1 MVIGVG
7 TDLVEIH
14 RIKRACERDS
24 FVAYTFTEE
33 ERRQAGESVSRLAGD
48 FAVKEAVSKSLGTGF
63 RGFGPKDIEVLRDD
77 LGKPYVKLYGEA
89 GRLAARQGIEGIF
102 VSISNTGDHA
112 LAFAVAQG
120 RESEGRMQDAVS
132 ADGKRGSGY

>member
-89 GRLAARQGIEGIF
+89 CRLAARQGIEGIF

-132 ADGKRGSGY
+132 ADGKRGSGH

>member
-1 MVIGVG
+1 MIFGVG
-7 TDLVEIH
+7 SDLIEIA
-14 RIKRACERDS
+14 RVLKACERETFS
-24 FVAYTFTEE
+24 CRVFTEN
-33 ERRQAGESVSRLAGD
+33 ERREAFGSEKRLAGD

-132 ADGKRGSGY
+132 ADGKRGSGH

>member
-33 ERRQAGESVSRLAGD
+33 ERRQAKESVSRLAGD
-48 FAVKEAVSKSLGTGF
+48 FAVKEAVSKSFGTGF
-63 RGFGPKDIEVLRDD
+63 RGFGPKDIEVLRDS
-77 LGKPYVKLYGEA
+77 LGRPYVKLYGEA
-89 GRLAARQGIEGIF
+89 EKLALGQGIEEIL
-102 VSISNTGDHA
+102 VSISNTDSHA

-120 RESEGRMQDAVS
+120 REQEGRMKDALF
-132 ADGKRGSGY
+132 ADRKTGTGH

>member
-7 TDLVEIH
+7 TDLVEIQ

-89 GRLAARQGIEGIF
+89 DRLAARQGIEEIF

>member
-48 FAVKEAVSKSLGTGF
+48 FAVKEAVVKAFGTGF
-63 RGFGPKDIEVLRDD
+63 GSIRPGDIEVLRDVS
-77 LGKPYVKLYGEA
+77 GKPYVNLSGKAKEFA
-89 GRLAARQGIEGIF
+89 DSRGIDNIQ
-102 VSISNTGDHA
+102 VSISDTGELV
-112 LAFAVAQG
+112 LAFAVA
-120 RESEGRMQDAVS
+120 EASD
-132 ADGKRGSGY
+132 K

>member
-24 FVAYTFTEE
+24 FVAYSFTEE
-33 ERRQAGESVSRLAGD
+33 ERRQAWESVSRLAVD

-89 GRLAARQGIEGIF
+89 DRLAARQGIEEIF

>member
-33 ERRQAGESVSRLAGD
+33 ECRQAGESVSRLAGD

-77 LGKPYVKLYGEA
+77 LRKPYVKLYGEA
-89 GRLAARQGIEGIF
+89 GRLAARQGTEGIF

-132 ADGKRGSGY
+132 ADGKRGSGH

>member
-89 GRLAARQGIEGIF
+89 DRLAARQGIEEIF

-120 RESEGRMQDAVS
+120 RESERRMQDAVS

>member
-33 ERRQAGESVSRLAGD
+33 ERRQAGECVSRLAGD

-132 ADGKRGSGY
+132 ADGKRGSGH